1 MMSKRGGLGRG
12 LSALIPGAPE
22 AGEASGLLEV
32 PVNAVSPN
40 PKQPRTRFDDE
51 AIASLAVSIREVGIL
66 QPIVVRKAG
75 AGYELIAG
83 ERRLRAAKL
92 AGLAT
97 IPVVVRD
104 TDDADTL
111 REALIEN
118 IHREDLGPIELAE
131 AFRQLLEELGLKQE
145 ELADRVGVSRSHI
158 ANTIRLLQLPID
170 VQQLL
175 TDGKLQAGHARA
187 LLALGDAEAQ
197 NTLALRTV
205 AEDLTVRD
213 VEDLVRRYVD
223 GPAEKTVKAEPA
235 DPPPS
240 DTTMSEV
247 EEILSEQLATRV
259 QIQMGKKRG
268 RVVIEFGSADDL
280 DRIVSEIIGS
290 GPGLAP
296 D

>member
-1 MMSKRGGLGRG
+1 MSKRGGLGRG

-223 GPAEKTVKAEPA
+223 GPAEKTVKAEPV

>member
-1 MMSKRGGLGRG
+1 M
-12 LSALIPGAPE
+12 
-22 AGEASGLLEV
+22 
-32 PVNAVSPN
+32 
-40 PKQPRTRFDDE
+40 
-51 AIASLAVSIREVGIL
+51 
-66 QPIVVRKAG
+66 
-75 AGYELIAG
+75 
-83 ERRLRAAKL
+83 
-92 AGLAT
+92 
-97 IPVVVRD
+97 
-104 TDDADTL
+104 
-111 REALIEN
+111 
-118 IHREDLGPIELAE
+118 
-131 AFRQLLEELGLKQE
+131 
-145 ELADRVGVSRSHI
+145 
-158 ANTIRLLQLPID
+158 
-170 VQQLL
+170 
-175 TDGKLQAGHARA
+175 
-187 LLALGDAEAQ
+187 
-197 NTLALRTV
+197 

-223 GPAEKTVKAEPA
+223 GPAEKTVKAEPV